1 MTLENKQNIV
11 YKRPLSRAKF
21 ILNESKT
28 STALILMVV
37 VVFFFIGKTRIR
49 DQFVFEEKR
58 EEWIIFKTDNLVS

>member
-1 MTLENKQNIV
+1 M
-11 YKRPLSRAKF
+11 
-21 ILNESKT
+21 NESKT
-28 STALILMVV
+28 STALILMVVVV